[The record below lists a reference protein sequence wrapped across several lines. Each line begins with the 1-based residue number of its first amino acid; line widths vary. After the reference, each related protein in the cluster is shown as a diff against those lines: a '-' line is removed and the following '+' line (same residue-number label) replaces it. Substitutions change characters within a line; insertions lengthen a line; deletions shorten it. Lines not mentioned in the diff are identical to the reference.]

1 MLDLNRQT
9 VKETGGRQRVCS
21 GHRPEGGVALVLP
34 SFAGGGAERVALS
47 LLAGIGD
54 ESRAV
59 TVLDGMGPLR
69 PLGPRGVQVH
79 DLGRP
84 RLRQAWPAL
93 LRWLRWS
100 RPTVVLSTF
109 GHINL
114 ALLAM
119 RPLLPSGT
127 RVVIR
132 EANTPSLNLKRG
144 RAPAPGVMRLAY
156 RLLYPTADLVL
167 CQHRMMAREM
177 TVNFGVAAEKVAVLP
192 NPVDSAC
199 LRALPPRREPGP
211 GRRFV
216 AAGRLTRQ
224 KGFDRLIDLVAS
236 GSAGDRLC
244 IFGDGPDRTVLE
256 ERARACGA
264 ADRIRF
270 AGFQTAPWPYF
281 AGADAMLVASRWEG
295 LPNVAL
301 EALACGTPV
310 IATPESGGIAEV
322 AAAAP
327 PGAVT
332 VAAWGDAFRN
342 AMKEVVP
349 SSVTRI
355 RPSLLPEHYERDRV
369 LERFKALVGL
379 S

>member
-1 MLDLNRQT
+1 MTKTGARQG
-9 VKETGGRQRVCS
+9 VCGGPLPV
-21 GHRPEGGVALVLP
+21 GGVALVLP

-47 LLAGIGD
+47 LLAGVGD
-54 ESRAV
+54 EFGAV
-59 TVLDGMGPLR
+59 TVLDGNGPLR
-69 PLGPRGVQVH
+69 PLGPKGVQVH

-84 RLRQAWPAL
+84 RLRWAWPDL

-100 RPTVVLSTF
+100 RPSVVLSTF

-119 RPLLPSGT
+119 RPLLPAGT

-167 CQHRMMAREM
+167 CQHRMMAKEM
-177 TVNFGVAAEKVAVLP
+177 TVDFGVAAEKVAVLP
-192 NPVDSAC
+192 NPVDSAR
-199 LRALPPRREPGP
+199 LRALPPCREPGP

-224 KGFDRLIDLVAS
+224 KGFDRLIDLFAS

-244 IFGDGPDRTVLE
+244 LFGDGPDRAVLE
-256 ERARACGA
+256 ERARACGV

-270 AGFQTAPWPYF
+270 AGFQTAPCPSF
-281 AGADAMLVASRWEG
+281 AGADAMLIASRWEG

-310 IATPESGGIAEV
+310 IATPESGGIVEV

-342 AMKEVVP
+342 AMEEVVP
-349 SSVTRI
+349 SPVTRM

-369 LERFKALVGL
+369 LERFRALVGL